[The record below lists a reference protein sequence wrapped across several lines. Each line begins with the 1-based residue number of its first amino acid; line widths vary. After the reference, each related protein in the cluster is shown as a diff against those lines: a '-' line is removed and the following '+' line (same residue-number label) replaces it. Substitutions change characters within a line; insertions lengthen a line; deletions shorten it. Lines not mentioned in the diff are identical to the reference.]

1 MLLIAVAEWLFAVA
15 FVQTVLKVDSGLV
28 QLKKAQEHQNS
39 SRPMKCMIL
48 LVVLIVIMLI
58 VLFVRKL

>member
-1 MLLIAVAEWLFAVA
+1 MAVNAWASS
-15 FVQTVLKVDSGLV
+15 QTVLKVDSGLV